1 VVYRKGE
8 MTKAA
13 VDRGWPHQVA
23 LPSSQMVAEFNTI
36 MALCEGLSLCPRG
49 HWFRR
54 DGRDYVVKCFAV
66 REDADK
72 FAARFDGEYMTP
84 ETRPSWIEKP
94 SAK

>member
-1 VVYRKGE
+1 MVYRKGE

-23 LPSSQMVAEFNTI
+23 LPSSQMVAEFKTI
-36 MALCEGLSLCPRG
+36 MAFCEWLSVCVRG

-54 DGRDYVVKCFAV
+54 DGRDYVVKCFATKD
-66 REDADK
+66 DADK

-84 ETRPSWIEKP
+84 ESRPKF
-94 SAK
+94 